1 MNAKLW
7 LLTYLCL
14 FNQVALDLHNKFI
27 IDVPTVVGVSKK
39 LFFLNTLKIKA

>member
-27 IDVPTVVGVSKK
+27 IDVPQWLESQKT
-39 LFFLNTLKIKA
+39 FFLNTLKIKK